1 MRNIKIEILSSPDF
15 KHQKKKM
22 PYSNN
27 YFNKTPHE
35 RALIS
40 IAKLNILQTTKLE
53 DLVKNYQKRKTKK
66 TKLKN

>member
-1 MRNIKIEILSSPDF
+1 
-15 KHQKKKM
+15 M

-40 IAKLNILQTTKLE
+40 IAKLNILQTTKLK
-53 DLVKNYQKRKTKK
+53 DLVKNYQQKS
-66 TKLKN
+66 KLKNKNPFRVKR